1 MATLGGLLFER
12 REELGI
18 SQNKAARDLVVKE
31 EVIDS
36 LENGQYL
43 DLPEPTFVKGL
54 IRSYAQYLGLDS
66 DHLLALYRREYDE
79 TKYPKKSLVIE
90 NKKLKITP
98 TSLTTAAFVVAIVAF
113 IVYVIVQYFSV
124 LTAPKL
130 AVTSPQNDETT
141 TIPIVQINGQTEKE
155 TSISIDGQLVPVDDQ
170 GNFSYKY
177 NLKDGQNIIEIIASK
192 KLSPKSKVTKIVR
205 LTR

>member
-1 MATLGGLLFER
+1 MATLGGLLFGR

-36 LENGQYL
+36 LENGQYQ

-90 NKKLKITP
+90 NKKPKITP
-98 TSLTTAAFVVAIVAF
+98 ARLTTAAFITAIVAF
-113 IVYVIVQYFSV
+113 IIYVIVQYFSI

-130 AVTSPQNDETT
+130 TVTSPQNDETT
-141 TIPIVQINGQTEKE
+141 TIPIVQVNGQTEKE

-170 GNFSYKY
+170 GNFSYQY
-177 NLKDGQNIIEIIASK
+177 NLKDGQNTIVIIASK
-192 KLSPKSKVTKIVR
+192 KLSAKSKVIKIVR